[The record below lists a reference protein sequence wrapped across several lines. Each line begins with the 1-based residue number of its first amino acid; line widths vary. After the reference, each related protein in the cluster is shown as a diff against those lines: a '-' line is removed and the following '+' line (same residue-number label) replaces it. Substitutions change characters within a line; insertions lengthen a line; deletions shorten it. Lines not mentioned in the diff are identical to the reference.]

1 MRRIGSSAARE
12 VSRIEISAMDEA
24 QVSSTIAASHKDLMS
39 QSKALVSESISDLKR
54 ANEATTFQQMAE
66 INRIKGDPVLQ
77 VTRRVTRT
85 NI

>member
-12 VSRIEISAMDEA
+12 VSRIEVSAMDEA

-66 INRIKGDPVLQ
+66 INRIKGDSVPQ

>member
-66 INRIKGDPVLQ
+66 INRIKGDPVPQ
-77 VTRRVTRT
+77 ATRRVTRT

>member
-1 MRRIGSSAARE
+1 MRRIGSSAAGE
-12 VSRIEISAMDEA
+12 VSRIEVSAMDEA
-24 QVSSTIAASHKDLMS
+24 QVSSTIAASHKGLMS

-66 INRIKGDPVLQ
+66 INRIKGDPVPQ